1 MSGQNWLV
9 ASAIMFG
16 LVGSVVAY
24 LGFQAPARAD
34 NRAHAASSSTSPE
47 TSGKAMGQDVE
58 RLRGEVALMQRQML
72 ALRAANAEQKAPE
85 AAAAAD
91 PEMLDPESLRER
103 REEST
108 RRWKEHMVEVARAF
122 EQEGID
128 RDFARTTKD
137 AVDRVVQN
145 DAVIQKVAGRVECR
159 SRTCRVEIRDSKS
172 TEVSQ
177 QLPRFLQAV
186 GGTLRRAQADYVDG
200 ENGQKTLLLY
210 LTNEEPVAE
219 TPHR

>member
-1 MSGQNWLV
+1 MSGQNWVV
-9 ASAIMFG
+9 AGVIMFG
-16 LVGSVVAY
+16 LAGSVVAY

-34 NRAHAASSSTSPE
+34 NRARPGSSSTGPE
-47 TSGKAMGQDVE
+47 TSGKDVE

-72 ALRAANAEQKAPE
+72 ALRAASAEQKAPE
-85 AAAAAD
+85 AAPAAEPETLD
-91 PEMLDPESLRER
+91 PEMLREQ

-128 RDFARTTKD
+128 RDFARTTRD

-145 DAVIQKVAGRVECR
+145 DAVIQKVAGKVECR

-186 GGTLRRAQADYVDG
+186 GGTLRRAQADYVVG